1 MTGFIQKKRFRD
13 AFIQSFKRRN
23 RRDVERQPHRGRIS
37 PQAAVMGSANGK
49 QAEDNIQSQS
59 GEEKPMTIS
68 APCGPRTNSTGCVMP
83 NKIIQNDHRKGAN
96 TNWQRLIKKVI

>member
-59 GEEKPMTIS
+59 GEEKAYDDIRPMR
-68 APCGPRTNSTGCVMP
+68 P
-83 NKIIQNDHRKGAN
+83 
-96 TNWQRLIKKVI
+96 

>member
-1 MTGFIQKKRFRD
+1 MAGFIPEKRFRD

-49 QAEDNIQSQS
+49 QAEDNIQSQG
-59 GEEKPMTIS
+59 GEEKADDGIRPMRPWNQFDWMHYT
-68 APCGPRTNSTGCVMP
+68 
-83 NKIIQNDHRKGAN
+83 K
-96 TNWQRLIKKVI
+96 